1 MNKTSQTHIHPNYT
15 SKVQIEYII
24 EYTEKDEVIKD
35 DYSNV
40 KKVNCLDLEQMVK
53 SMFELRQLNKF
64 NINLYT
70 KTEVEGQWITEDNA
84 NDCEIYSSSAM
95 EKRKDKN
102 ISNLEN
108 TIEEQQKEIELY
120 KSFLTR
126 YNSSGIF
133 EKWRMAEESK
143 HTYYFRLR
151 PPSPGC
157 QPSNGLLEMNGE
169 KIIHNEREYW
179 GSCTYDRELTDKE
192 LYEYDLDK

>member
-1 MNKTSQTHIHPNYT
+1 MNKTSQTHIHPDFI

-24 EYTEKDEVIKD
+24 EYTEKDEAIKD

-70 KTEVEGQWITEDNA
+70 KTDVEGQWIAEDNA

>member
-1 MNKTSQTHIHPNYT
+1 MNKTSQTHIHPDFI
-15 SKVQIEYII
+15 SKVQIEYTI
-24 EYTEKDEVIKD
+24 EYTEKDEAIKD

-84 NDCEIYSSSAM
+84 NDCEIYASSAT
-95 EKRKDKN
+95 EKRKDKS
-102 ISNLEN
+102 ISILEK
-108 TIEEQQKEIELY
+108 TIKEQQKEIELY
-120 KSFLTR
+120 KSFLTK
-126 YNSSGIF
+126 YNSSEIF
-133 EKWRMAEESK
+133 EKFKKSEETK
-143 HTYYFRLR
+143 HTYYYRLR
-151 PPSPGC
+151 PPAPGC
-157 QPSNGLLEMNGE
+157 QPKQGLLEMNSQ
-169 KIIHNEREYW
+169 KITHNNREYW